1 MTDKTNASFDGHE
14 PISYEELKY
23 CGLTKKLDGE
33 YFTKHKGKNI
43 KLSLKSI
50 NTLMFADQYKNDEHY
65 GDAIYENFP
74 KLIYFK
80 DMTETK
86 TL

>member
-1 MTDKTNASFDGHE
+1 
-14 PISYEELKY
+14 
-23 CGLTKKLDGE
+23 
-33 YFTKHKGKNI
+33 
-43 KLSLKSI
+43 
-50 NTLMFADQYKNDEHY
+50 MFAGQYKNDEHY